1 MRVHI
6 FSLGIFLALAMMIV
20 GCGGGDKKEGAG
32 SDPAGAAKTETVV
45 HVTGTTSHPSQE
57 VVMKFLTEVLK
68 DNVSGAIALFTP
80 KAQQEYAR
88 TDSSL
93 DPRQFKGMQFR
104 ITGGDVLPE
113 TNGYVF
119 GIYVDMID
127 ETDPSEPIA
136 TVWSVQKIGEEYRI
150 ASLMMNLDGEFV
162 LWDFEDPEGT
172 RQAAT
177 EQTPQPGMD
186 MQQNVA
192 ANPYTQQPMNQQPMV
207 NPQTVNGMP
216 QAPQFDTP
224 QFQQPMVQPQTMQQP
239 QVQPMQMPP
248 QMAQPN
254 VPNIQ

>member
-1 MRVHI
+1 MRVHL
-6 FSLGIFLALAMMIV
+6 FSLGIFLALAMMVV

-32 SDPAGAAKTETVV
+32 SDSAGAAKTETVV
-45 HVTGTTSHPSQE
+45 QVTGTTSHPSQE

-68 DNVSGAIALFTP
+68 DNVNGAIALFTP

-136 TVWSVQKIGEEYRI
+136 TVWSVHKIGEEYRI

-177 EQTPQPGMD
+177 TPTPQSGVD

-192 ANPYTQQPMNQQPMV
+192 ANPAFQQSM
-207 NPQTVNGMP
+207 NPQAVNGMS
-216 QAPQFDTP
+216 QAPQFNAP
-224 QFQQPMVQPQTMQQP
+224 QFQQPMVQPQTMNPQTQP
-239 QVQPMQMPP
+239 QVQPIQMPP

-254 VPNIQ
+254 APNFQ